1 MTGRVQRVRI
11 KPRSSLR
18 YIHCFRLPAAAAANA
33 AAAAPLF
40 QGITLELIDWFTR
53 RRSSVRLDAAPANAY
68 RPDIDGL
75 RALAVLPV
83 ILFHANLFFP
93 GGFIGVDVFFVISGY
108 LITQIIERDLQAH
121 KFSVLVFYQRR
132 IRRIFPAL
140 FVMCAVSILI
150 AYFLL
155 VPEELRDF
163 GKTLL
168 ASSAFSSNILFYRW
182 SGYFAPDSEFAP
194 LLHTWT
200 LSVEE
205 QFYVCWPLLLA
216 VLSLPWASRWKT
228 LAAVSILGGSL
239 TLSVDLGRE

>member
-1 MTGRVQRVRI
+1 ME
-11 KPRSSLR
+11 SLR
-18 YIHCFRLPAAAAANA
+18 RRGWG
-33 AAAAPLF
+33 AP
-40 QGITLELIDWFTR
+40 
-53 RRSSVRLDAAPANAY
+53 VDASAANAY

-83 ILFHANLFFP
+83 ILFHAHLFFP
-93 GGFIGVDVFFVISGY
+93 GGFVGVDVFFVISGY

-121 KFSVLVFYQRR
+121 RFSVLVFYQRR

-140 FVMCAVSILI
+140 FVMCACSILL
-150 AYFLL
+150 AYVLL
-155 VPEELRDF
+155 VPDELRDF

-205 QFYVCWPLLLA
+205 QFYVCWPLLLR
-216 VLSLPWASRWKT
+216 VLSLPWAARWKT

-239 TLSVDLGRE
+239 TLSAYWVGHDSNAAFYLLPSRAWELALGALLGLFAGRHRSARPRPRHV